1 MCKPRAYKQQFT
13 ITGLDWF
20 ALIWPF
26 TEVEPDILAKSRTK
40 ATDLFTN
47 TAAILN
53 KFDLRSIIGCPGGMS
68 TIRLY
73 FRALFGTFFLKV
85 FLE

>member
-1 MCKPRAYKQQFT
+1 MVTPPLKNPGYAPAYKQQFT
-13 ITGLDWF
+13 IPSLNWF

-40 ATDLFTN
+40 AIDLFTN

-53 KFDLRSIIGCPGGMS
+53 
-68 TIRLY
+68 
-73 FRALFGTFFLKV
+73 
-85 FLE
+85 

>member
-1 MCKPRAYKQQFT
+1 MCKPRAYKQQFA
-13 ITGLDWF
+13 ITSHDWF

-26 TEVEPDILAKSRTK
+26 TEVEPDVLAKSRTK

-53 KFDLRSIIGCPGGMS
+53 
-68 TIRLY
+68 
-73 FRALFGTFFLKV
+73 
-85 FLE
+85 